1 MPSPQWEGMKKTI
14 CGALLGLSLL
24 AGCTQ
29 TPAPNSSATPDVTTS
44 TPATV
49 ATQTPEAQTQ
59 AAPKVEFS
67 DQDQAQ
73 AEKLLAGW
81 KDGQFE
87 REETRKVENARAFL
101 FIASNNGESEK
112 KAEAFRIIR
121 ELYADYE
128 SDKVVPLDDDFRNVV
143 LDNLNNPDKTVQK
156 YAIGAAYQTC
166 RSDTLHAPT
175 VDALSKIATESP
187 NLGARWRAV
196 LSLGQVNSQSRA
208 KHPEI
213 FDTYF
218 KLYEGEGPVA
228 AAAID
233 TTYGPFSEDEEL
245 KTKTLDAMKKLMGHS
260 EPLVRGRALEAFSKI
275 NRKDKAAVIVEAKKM
290 LQDGHPFVVAESL
303 RILGETKDE
312 SLIPDIAKHLDDTR
326 ENQIHLKFEDA
337 DGKGTQMNDG
347 GLTGKTVGDA
357 ATRALDKVTDGRP
370 DKGFEAEKVGFGKE
384 APAQIEKNVAAAKEW
399 VSKNGQ

>member
-1 MPSPQWEGMKKTI
+1 MKKTI
-14 CGALLGLSLL
+14 CGALLGLSLI

-29 TPAPNSSATPDVTTS
+29 TPTPNSSATPVATTTTPAPLATTTS
-44 TPATV
+44 D
-49 ATQTPEAQTQ
+49 AQAQ
-59 AAPKVEFS
+59 AAPDVEFS
-67 DQDQAQ
+67 DQDIAQ

-81 KDGQFE
+81 KDGQFD
-87 REETRKVENARAFL
+87 RDETRKVENARAFL
-101 FIASNNGESEK
+101 FIAADSKESEK

-128 SDKVVPLDDDFRNVV
+128 SDKVAPLDDDFRNIV
-143 LDNLNNPDKTVQK
+143 LFNLNNPDKTVQK

-175 VDALSKIATESP
+175 VDALSEIATESP

-196 LSLGQVNSQSRA
+196 LSLGQVNSQTRS

-213 FDTYF
+213 FDVYF
-218 KLYEGEGPVA
+218 KLYEDEGPVA

-245 KTKTLDAMKKLMGHS
+245 KTKTLAAMKKLMEHS
-260 EPLVRGRALEAFSKI
+260 EPLVRGRALEAFNKI
-275 NRKDKAAVIVEAKKM
+275 NRGDQAAIIAEAKKM
-290 LQDGHPFVVAESL
+290 LHDGHPFVVAESL

-312 SLIPDIAKHLDDTR
+312 SLIPEIAKHLDDTR
-326 ENQIHLKFEDA
+326 DNEIHLKFDDA
-337 DGKGTQMNDG
+337 DGKATQMNDG

-384 APAQIEKNVAAAKEW
+384 APAKIEKNVAAAKEW

>member
-1 MPSPQWEGMKKTI
+1 MKKTI
-14 CGALLGLSLL
+14 CGALISLGLL
-24 AGCTQ
+24 AGCAQ
-29 TPAPNSSATPDVTTS
+29 TPAPNSSATPAGTTP
-44 TPATV
+44 TPV
-49 ATQTPEAQTQ
+49 ATQTPEAQAE

-67 DQDQAQ
+67 DQDKAQ
-73 AEKLLAGW
+73 AEKLLATW

-87 REETRKVENARAFL
+87 RDETRKVENARAFL
-101 FIASNNGESEK
+101 FIAANNPESEK

-128 SDKVVPLDDDFRNVV
+128 SDKVVPLDDDFRTVV
-143 LDNLNNPDKTVQK
+143 LTNLSNPDTTVQK
-156 YAIGAAYQTC
+156 FAIGAAYQTC
-166 RSDTLHAPT
+166 RSDTFHAPT

-187 NLGARWRAV
+187 NQGARWRAV
-196 LSLGQVNSQSRA
+196 LSLGQVNSNTR
-208 KHPEI
+208 KEHPEI
-213 FDTYF
+213 FDVYF

-233 TTYGPFSEDEEL
+233 TTYGPFSEDQEL
-245 KTKTLDAMKKLMGHS
+245 KAKTLDAMKKLMEHS

-275 NRKDKAAVIVEAKKM
+275 NRKDQAAVIVEAKKM
-290 LQDGHPFVVAESL
+290 LNDDHPFVVAEAV
-303 RILGETKDE
+303 RIVGETKDE
-312 SLIPDIAKHLDDTR
+312 SLIPDIAKHFDDTR

-399 VSKNGQ
+399 VAKNPQ